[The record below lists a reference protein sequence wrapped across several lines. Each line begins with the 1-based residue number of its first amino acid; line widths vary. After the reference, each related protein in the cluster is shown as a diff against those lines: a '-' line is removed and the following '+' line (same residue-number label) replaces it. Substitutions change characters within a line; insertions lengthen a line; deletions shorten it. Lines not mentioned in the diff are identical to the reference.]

1 MKKVLSFFTF
11 FSIFTV
17 LCANNYKISNV
28 NYELHGQTRKYALD
42 TKVEIDKNRIFKNE
56 DDTLPVELFVIT
68 DDSPHMLI
76 VPYPKYSSTDGLN
89 IKLKAR
95 DTNFLGFLETMS
107 SEV

>member
-56 DDTLPVELFVIT
+56 DELI
-68 DDSPHMLI
+68 
-76 VPYPKYSSTDGLN
+76 KYIEDYKILLN
-89 IKLKAR
+89 NIRAFEKISVDFK
-95 DTNFLGFLETMS
+95 
-107 SEV
+107 VH